1 VELGRTMVEV
11 RKSCAK
17 KACAL
22 LTDMNQPLGRCI
34 GNALE
39 VTECIKIMGRKAK
52 ADDLMAVTFALAAEM
67 LVMAGAAKNV
77 ADAKNPAKET
87 GAAGRWRKLPR

>member
-1 VELGRTMVEV
+1 MRTRETSVELGRTMVEV

-52 ADDLMAVTFALAAEM
+52 ADHLMAVTFALAAEM

-77 ADAKNPAKET
+77 ADAKKSCKRN
-87 GAAGRWRKLPR
+87 